1 LKILTSKLQE
11 RDLLGGLG
19 VVGRTILEWILKK

>member
-1 LKILTSKLQE
+1 MVNLQE

-19 VVGRTILEWILKK
+19 IDKRAILE